1 MTVIAIDGP
10 AGAGKSSVAR
20 AVATELSFS
29 YLDTGALYRAIALAV
44 LDEGVPPGDEDAVA
58 VVASRVEV
66 KVHGDRTSLNGRD
79 VSDRIRDED
88 VTMIV
93 SLISSYPAVRERLL
107 QLQKE
112 MLVEGDIVIEG
123 RDIGTRVAPDADV
136 KIYLTATLEQRAARR
151 AGQIGAQGS
160 DQVSVKRDLENRD
173 RADAGRRESPL
184 VQASDSLAIDSTNL
198 SFDEVV
204 EQILSLARSS
214 MARERNR

>member
-20 AVATELSFS
+20 AVAAALSFS
-29 YLDTGALYRAIALAV
+29 YLDTGALYRAMALAV
-44 LDEGVPPGDEDAVA
+44 LAEAISPEDERAVA
-58 VVASRVEV
+58 TVASRVEV
-66 KVHGDRTSLNGRD
+66 RVRGDRTILNGRD

-93 SLISSYPAVRERLL
+93 SLISSYPAVRQRLL

-112 MLVEGDIVIEG
+112 MLMGGDIVIEG
-123 RDIGTRVAPDADV
+123 RDIGTRVAPDADL

-151 AGQIGAQGS
+151 AGQTGALG
-160 DQVSVKRDLENRD
+160 VGEPARIEKDLESRD
-173 RADAGRRESPL
+173 RADAGRLESPL
-184 VQASDSLAIDSTNL
+184 VQAPDSLAIDSTSL

-204 EQILSLARSS
+204 ERILVLARG
-214 MARERNR
+214 RNR

>member
-20 AVATELSFS
+20 AVAAALSFS
-29 YLDTGALYRAIALAV
+29 YLDTGALYRAMALAV
-44 LDEGVPPGDEDAVA
+44 LEEAISPEDERAVA
-58 VVASRVEV
+58 AVASRVEV
-66 KVHGDRTSLNGRD
+66 RVRGDRTILNGRD

-93 SLISSYPAVRERLL
+93 SLISSYPAVRQRLL

-112 MLVEGDIVIEG
+112 MLMGGDIVIEG
-123 RDIGTRVAPDADV
+123 RDIGTRVAPDADL

-151 AGQIGAQGS
+151 AGQTGGLGVGEPARIE
-160 DQVSVKRDLENRD
+160 KDLESRD
-173 RADAGRRESPL
+173 RADAGRLESPL
-184 VQASDSLAIDSTNL
+184 VQAPDSLAIDSTSL

-204 EQILSLARSS
+204 ERILVLARG
-214 MARERNR
+214 RNR

>member
-20 AVATELSFS
+20 AVAAALSFS
-29 YLDTGALYRAIALAV
+29 YLDTGALYRAMALTV
-44 LDEGVPPGDEDAVA
+44 LEEAISPEDERAVA
-58 VVASRVEV
+58 AVASRVEV
-66 KVHGDRTSLNGRD
+66 RVRGDRTILNGRD

-93 SLISSYPAVRERLL
+93 SLISSYPAVRQRLL

-112 MLVEGDIVIEG
+112 MLMGGDIVIEG
-123 RDIGTRVAPDADV
+123 RDIGTRVAPGADL

-151 AGQIGAQGS
+151 AGQTGALGVG
-160 DQVSVKRDLENRD
+160 DPARIEKDLESRD
-173 RADAGRRESPL
+173 RADAGRLASPL
-184 VQASDSLAIDSTNL
+184 VQAPDSLVIDSTSL

-204 EQILSLARSS
+204 ERVLVLARG
-214 MARERNR
+214 RNR

>member
-44 LDEGVPPGDEDAVA
+44 LEEGIPPGDEDAVA

>member
-20 AVATELSFS
+20 AVAAALCFS
-29 YLDTGALYRAIALAV
+29 YLDTGALYRAMALTV
-44 LDEGVPPGDEDAVA
+44 LEEAISPEDERAVA
-58 VVASRVEV
+58 AVASRVEV
-66 KVHGDRTSLNGRD
+66 RVREDRTILNGRD

-93 SLISSYPAVRERLL
+93 SLISSYPAVRQRLL

-112 MLVEGDIVIEG
+112 MLMGGDIVIEG
-123 RDIGTRVAPDADV
+123 RDIGTRVAPDADL

-151 AGQIGAQGS
+151 AGQTGALG
-160 DQVSVKRDLENRD
+160 VGEPARIEKDLESRD
-173 RADAGRRESPL
+173 RADAGRLASPL
-184 VQASDSLAIDSTNL
+184 VQAPDSLVIDSTSL

-204 EQILSLARSS
+204 ERILVLARG
-214 MARERNR
+214 RNR

>member
-20 AVATELSFS
+20 AVAAALSFS
-29 YLDTGALYRAIALAV
+29 YLDTGALYRAMALAV
-44 LDEGVPPGDEDAVA
+44 LEEAISPEDERAVA
-58 VVASRVEV
+58 AVASRVEV
-66 KVHGDRTSLNGRD
+66 RVRGDRTILNGRD

-93 SLISSYPAVRERLL
+93 SLISSYPAVRQRLL

-112 MLVEGDIVIEG
+112 MLMGGDIVIEG
-123 RDIGTRVAPDADV
+123 RDIGTRVAPGADL

-151 AGQIGAQGS
+151 AGQTGALGVG
-160 DQVSVKRDLENRD
+160 DPARIEKDLESRD
-173 RADAGRRESPL
+173 RADAGRLASPL
-184 VQASDSLAIDSTNL
+184 VQAPDSLVIDSTSL

-204 EQILSLARSS
+204 ERILVLARG
-214 MARERNR
+214 RNR

>member
-20 AVATELSFS
+20 AVATALSFS

-44 LDEGVPPGDEDAVA
+44 LEEGAPPGDEDAVA

-66 KVHGDRTSLNGRD
+66 KVHGDRTLLNGRD

-112 MLVEGDIVIEG
+112 MLVGGDIVIEG
-123 RDIGTRVAPDADV
+123 RDIGTRVAPDADL

-151 AGQIGAQGS
+151 ARQIGAQGS
-160 DQVSVKRDLENRD
+160 DQVSMKRDLENRD
-173 RADAGRRESPL
+173 RADAERRESPL

-198 SFDEVV
+198 SLDEVV

-214 MARERNR
+214 TARERKR

>member
-20 AVATELSFS
+20 AVAAALSFS
-29 YLDTGALYRAIALAV
+29 YLDTGALYRAMALAV
-44 LDEGVPPGDEDAVA
+44 LEEAISPEDERAVGA
-58 VVASRVEV
+58 VASRVEV
-66 KVHGDRTSLNGRD
+66 RVRGDRTILNGRD

-93 SLISSYPAVRERLL
+93 SLISSYPAVRQRLL

-112 MLVEGDIVIEG
+112 MLMGGDIVIEG
-123 RDIGTRVAPDADV
+123 RDIGTRVAPDADL

-151 AGQIGAQGS
+151 AGQTGALG
-160 DQVSVKRDLENRD
+160 VGEPARIEKDLESRD
-173 RADAGRRESPL
+173 RADAGRLESPL
-184 VQASDSLAIDSTNL
+184 VQAPDSLAIDSTSL

-204 EQILSLARSS
+204 ERILVLARG
-214 MARERNR
+214 RNR